1 MFPGQ
6 RSPGKRVALLCN
18 RSWVVAATRLEPAS
32 SASESLRTL
41 MWTSRP
47 AGRSPPTGRVTL
59 SLPHAEQLDV
69 DLGEQQ
75 RIDKG
80 AVLGAL
86 GIIDP

>member
-1 MFPGQ
+1 
-6 RSPGKRVALLCN
+6 
-18 RSWVVAATRLEPAS
+18 
-32 SASESLRTL
+32 